1 MVSQTCADVTHIFFR
16 RARAMPSSFLPR
28 AMAQQLKEFE
38 IVTKAK
44 MAVPRDIPWAKVNM
58 PGTLIPVV
66 PPPIAKSAE
75 EEEQIRKKREELAT
89 HAQKRYAEWGMQQSQ
104 ESLRSDVEVMK
115 MAFLHPNDHCFRPGH
130 TNNMKDPHAGEWATA
145 DKVLHERD
153 RIQRAVDAAEASFL
167 RHPPYPKSGGG
178 VKNVDFSY
186 MKSGYDYRLREPS
199 KEISGTW
206 PIMRVRPLTESARI
220 NESAAFSRPLD
231 TLGGGRWVYDP
242 KYGNYPACSP
252 TTIGDSLRQ
261 STSKKWLG
269 RSTPKPPATAPPSLL
284 HQPKWRG
291 SFQTDFPPRSA
302 VPADPLATNYGGYS
316 GSSIG
321 VQTWK
326 HGAISMPWLHHT
338 EEYVDHIHD
347 TVAINAA
354 HLPDTQ
360 RSNFRPV
367 RQKAK
372 ELTGGDGRAQ
382 FWPQV
387 PPGIVLPSPLSSCTW
402 NRTRASPGSTR
413 PLPRRH
419 TLTHHSSHRSLVPQ
433 NVCSE
438 ITPPSPLPPRA
449 YLKSG
454 RGSPGLASGSN
465 GAQIEQ
471 LESGVGL
478 ESSLSN

>member
-1 MVSQTCADVTHIFFR
+1 
-16 RARAMPSSFLPR
+16 MPSSFLPR

-44 MAVPRDIPWAKVNM
+44 MAVPRDIPWAKVNV

-104 ESLRSDVEVMK
+104 ESLRSDLEVMK

-199 KEISGTW
+199 
-206 PIMRVRPLTESARI
+206 

>member
-1 MVSQTCADVTHIFFR
+1 
-16 RARAMPSSFLPR
+16 
-28 AMAQQLKEFE
+28 
-38 IVTKAK
+38 
-44 MAVPRDIPWAKVNM
+44 
-58 PGTLIPVV
+58 
-66 PPPIAKSAE
+66 
-75 EEEQIRKKREELAT
+75 
-89 HAQKRYAEWGMQQSQ
+89 
-104 ESLRSDVEVMK
+104 
-115 MAFLHPNDHCFRPGH
+115 
-130 TNNMKDPHAGEWATA
+130 
-145 DKVLHERD
+145 
-153 RIQRAVDAAEASFL
+153 
-167 RHPPYPKSGGG
+167 
-178 VKNVDFSY
+178 
-186 MKSGYDYRLREPS
+186 
-199 KEISGTW
+199 
-206 PIMRVRPLTESARI
+206 MRVRPLTESARI

-242 KYGNYPACSP
+242 KYGNFPACSP

-402 NRTRASPGSTR
+402 NRTCAPQARPAAHTHPATAQAAHTHPLFVSPIARSPKRVLRDHAAQPAATESILEKRPRIAGACEREQRRTSRAAGEWCWNGVLAVQLNAILVLVLMRSVLAPVALGR
-413 PLPRRH
+413 VR
-419 TLTHHSSHRSLVPQ
+419 TLSVGVLRVRDESRS
-433 NVCSE
+433 
-438 ITPPSPLPPRA
+438 
-449 YLKSG
+449 
-454 RGSPGLASGSN
+454 
-465 GAQIEQ
+465 
-471 LESGVGL
+471 
-478 ESSLSN
+478 